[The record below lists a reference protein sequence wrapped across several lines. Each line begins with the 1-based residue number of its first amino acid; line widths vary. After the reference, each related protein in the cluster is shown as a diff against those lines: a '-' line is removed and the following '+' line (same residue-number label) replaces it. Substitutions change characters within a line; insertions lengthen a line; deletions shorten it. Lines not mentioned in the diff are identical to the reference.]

1 LNVGQIVDN
10 PGAISV
16 GILGLGEAGSA
27 IAADLVAA
35 GCRVSGWDPIARP
48 DIQGMTVAD
57 DACDAVVQAAIVLSL
72 NRAAVAL
79 QLATEVAPKLISDA
93 IFADLN
99 TAAPG
104 LKRAVAERVET
115 AGASFADVAL
125 LAPVPGRG
133 LATPA
138 LASGSG
144 AASFVATMAPLGM
157 DVEWLGERP
166 GEAAERKLLRSVF
179 AKGMAIAALES
190 LTAARAAGCE
200 PWLREQ
206 LVQTLTEAD
215 EALLERWIDGS
226 RAHASRRAE
235 EMRAAS
241 TMLGELAT
249 PARIADAAATWLS
262 ELEKEEA
269 ARGGP

>member
-1 LNVGQIVDN
+1 VGEIVDN
-10 PGAISV
+10 PGSISIA
-16 GILGLGEAGSA
+16 ILGLGEAGSA
-27 IAADLVAA
+27 IAVDLLAA
-35 GCRVSGWDPIARP
+35 GCRVSGWDPVARP
-48 DIQGMTVAD
+48 GIAGMTVA
-57 DACDAVVQAAIVLSL
+57 AEAREAVAHAAIVLSV

-79 QLATEVAPKLISDA
+79 QLAAEVAPALASDA

-104 LKRAVAERVET
+104 LKRDLAERIEA

-144 AASFVATMAPLGM
+144 AASFVARMTPLGM
-157 DVEWLGERP
+157 DVEWLGERA
-166 GEAAERKLLRSVF
+166 GEAATRKLLRSVF

-206 LVQTLTEAD
+206 LVRTLAGAD

-249 PARIADAAATWLS
+249 PARIADAAAAGLS
-262 ELEKEEA
+262 ELEQDGA
-269 ARGGP
+269 AHRGP